1 MTATPAVS
9 VITPTRNRAKLLR
22 ETLASVAAQTF
33 ADWEHVVVD
42 DGSDDETP
50 AIMAERTATDPRVS
64 YVIRQ
69 SPTAGANVCRN
80 IGAALAKA
88 PLLVFVDDDDLLA
101 PECLGSRVEVMRR
114 NADVDFAVFHAEI
127 FERAPGDLGR
137 AYQNLDPADDLLRF
151 LALDCPWQTSGPVWR
166 RAYLA
171 DLGGFDEELQ
181 SMQDLE
187 LHVRALCRR
196 PNYLV
201 VPTTDHYIRA
211 QLDDARTSTRHFN
224 DADMIRRSEAVPGK
238 LQAHVER
245 AGLLTWSRRR
255 ALLGLE
261 FGAAERWVRTGRLG
275 EGLRSWRE
283 ACRRSRAPRAIAAG
297 GALML
302 RLIRLHAAEAG
313 WASRV
318 LNKWKGWVR
327 FRQEPTLTP

>member
-1 MTATPAVS
+1 MTTTPAVS
-9 VITPTRNRAKLLR
+9 VVTPTRNRAKLLR
-22 ETLASVAAQTF
+22 ETLDSVAAQSF
-33 ADWEHVVVD
+33 AAWEHIVVD
-42 DGSDDETP
+42 DGSGDETP
-50 AIMAERTATDPRVS
+50 MLMAERTAADPRVS

-69 SPTAGANVCRN
+69 SPNSGANVCRN

-101 PECLGSRVEVMRR
+101 PDCLAGRIEVMRR
-114 NADVDFAVFHAEI
+114 NDDLDFAVFHAEI
-127 FERAPGDLGR
+127 FERAPGDLGKP
-137 AYQNLDPADDLLRF
+137 YQNLDPADDLLRF
-151 LALDCPWQTSGPVWR
+151 LSLDCPWQTSGPIWR

-171 DLGGFDEELQ
+171 EIGGFDEELQ
-181 SMQDLE
+181 SLQDLE

-201 VPTTDHYIRA
+201 VPVTDHYIRA
-211 QLDDARTSTRHFN
+211 QLDSSRTSTRHFT
-224 DADMIRRSEAVPGK
+224 DPEVIRRSEAVPGK
-238 LQAHVER
+238 LQAHLEQ
-245 AGLLTWSRRR
+245 AGLLSWSRRR

-283 ACRRSRAPRAIAAG
+283 ACRRSRAPVAIAAC

-302 RLIRLHAAEAG
+302 RLIRLHAAETG
-313 WASRV
+313 WSSRA

-327 FRQEPTLTP
+327 FRQEPMLTP